1 MLNITSAETLFS
13 GIGISVVFLGFLCCL
28 LRSRIRFGI
37 LSLLLGNIFLWSAI
51 VFPKKATDL
60 MFQYGLDDSFFA
72 KNELY
77 HGIAAGVV
85 IFAVWYFIRSAF
97 VSLMDKV
104 FKKNETKQSSKDH
117 SQKSDLNENETQK
130 SISEPNFENKAPLP
144 ESRLENKSSGR
155 VEPSFGNEEKA
166 NPHLFDNLRLNR

>member
-13 GIGISVVFLGFLCCL
+13 GIGISIVALGFLCCL
-28 LRSRIRFGI
+28 IKKRIRFGI

-60 MFQYGLDDSFFA
+60 MSQYGIDPAFFE

-85 IFAVWYFIRSAF
+85 LFTVWYFIRSAF
-97 VSLMDKV
+97 VAFLNRFTRKNDSKQNKSEQSQASDS
-104 FKKNETKQSSKDH
+104 KKIATLENVSS
-117 SQKSDLNENETQK
+117 SDSELNAHE
-130 SISEPNFENKAPLP
+130 SENKRMNSTL
-144 ESRLENKSSGR
+144 ERLD
-155 VEPSFGNEEKA
+155 PSFGNEEKA
-166 NPHLFDNLRLNR
+166 NPHLFDNLKLNR